1 MHSSSSSSFLPRQ
14 EVEKRESQ
22 LAAWS
27 DTFEA
32 TTEISTKTKH
42 SLCKAPSSAQILIS
56 PQEETGGCELGVIIE
71 VNLYGKYERTIQNT
85 YNTNVINDLML
96 NSTSRVVTAF
106 KDYLV
111 YDDAIENL
119 KDYYVNP
126 FLHLSSLIA
135 GLKGKSVIPNYA
147 IIEES
152 KYIFKN
158 LKKKAKK
165 RETKVQ
171 PSGDDKK
178 GSIIFTKGLMDD
190 LIKRTTNIPVR
201 NINKLTIIDLVEKF
215 IDRDSLSLINNTN
228 CTNVKVPFA
237 ISIPVAKSKG
247 PGPKRTQAKDKVVP
261 LPNPLRKGVGR
272 ISPISRSK
280 AKARHASQEYIKDP
294 KPEALNKNNGR
305 MTAIGYYPVRQG
317 QLNKKASGE
326 VKQSKV
332 ASAKLIKAK
341 ADEVKAEAG
350 KAKKTIR
357 IASTIALNSIKG
369 NKIPK
374 DTKESPKKGS
384 ECAKVRSRPK
394 ENIAIRLSTAKNAR
408 PLQTQHDNSAAG
420 KKLSCSRT
428 NNYKRPP
435 KQLPLV
441 VTPKGTNGAKV
452 GFPGG
457 NEKKVSVNLRAVSAL
472 GAEDKKG

>member
-1 MHSSSSSSFLPRQ
+1 
-14 EVEKRESQ
+14 
-22 LAAWS
+22 
-27 DTFEA
+27 
-32 TTEISTKTKH
+32 
-42 SLCKAPSSAQILIS
+42 
-56 PQEETGGCELGVIIE
+56 
-71 VNLYGKYERTIQNT
+71 
-85 YNTNVINDLML
+85 ML
-96 NSTSRVVTAF
+96 NSNSRVVTAF

-111 YDDAIENL
+111 YDDTIENL
-119 KDYYVNP
+119 KDYYANP
-126 FLHLSSLIA
+126 SQCLSSLVA
-135 GLKGKSVIPNYA
+135 SPKGKSVIPNYA

-165 RETKVQ
+165 REARVK

-178 GSIIFTKGLMDD
+178 ASIIFTKGLMDD

-228 CTNVKVPFA
+228 CTNVKVPFT

-326 VKQSKV
+326 IKQGKV

-341 ADEVKAEAG
+341 DEVKVEAG

-369 NKIPK
+369 SKIPK
-374 DTKESPKKGS
+374 GAKESPKKGS
-384 ECAKVRSRPK
+384 ECAKTQSRPK
-394 ENIAIRLSTAKNAR
+394 ENIALKISTAKNTK
-408 PLQTQHDNSAAG
+408 PLQAQHGNSAAA

-428 NNYKRPP
+428 NNYKKPP
-435 KQLPLV
+435 KNLPLV
-441 VTPKGTNGAKV
+441 ITPKGTNGAKV
-452 GFPGG
+452 AFPVGG
-457 NEKKVSVNLRAVSAL
+457 NEKKVAINLRAVSAL
-472 GAEDKKG
+472 GSDDKKG